1 MDNSVKD
8 RIRVLLN
15 NIYTVMSDLQG
26 KTMEQFAE
34 SDLLVRATC
43 FSIVQ
48 VGEQMIQLE
57 KKLKN
62 NYPNI
67 PWEESRKLRNL
78 IVHIYHKV
86 DADQIYDTAVTDLP
100 PLKEEFLKI
109 RNDLLKTTN

>member
-1 MDNSVKD
+1 MDETMLKRIDLLLKHINLVLADIKD
-8 RIRVLLN
+8 KNV
-15 NIYTVMSDLQG
+15 
-26 KTMEQFAE
+26 EQFSE

-62 NYPNI
+62 NYPSI

-109 RNDLLKTTN
+109 RDDLLKTTN